1 VASALEKVCTEVL
14 KRITPRR
21 EERARILTLT
31 EDLKKKVEASAE
43 KAKVRTEVRVE
54 GSIAKDTWLSGEPDI
69 DIFMR
74 MPKTMPRKEFG
85 TICLNI
91 AKNATHGFKQ
101 IERFAEHPYLES
113 IISNVRVNIV
123 PCYKVE
129 RGEWLSATDRT
140 PFHTDYVKPLLNERL
155 SGEIRL
161 LKKFMKG
168 TGVYGAEIKVGGF
181 SGYLCELLTL
191 QYGSF
196 VEVLKSV
203 ADWKHGEIIDYEGYY
218 KGRGDEL
225 RRVFE
230 EPLIVVDPVDKGRN
244 VAAAVREERLNEFVS
259 AARAFLEN
267 PNLKFFFPPE
277 VEAFN
282 AEGLVQAIKVRGS
295 TLVFVKFGKVKAVPD
310 VLWGQLYR
318 SQKSLKKMLR
328 RFDFNVIRDE
338 VWSNEEN
345 VNMFIFEVER
355 RFLPSIKKHFGPPI
369 EKREECER
377 FLKKHIRAEWTISGP
392 RVEDSRWVVEIQRRH
407 TDIRELLF
415 EKLKDGGRSVGI
427 ADMLSQAIA
436 ESFEVLVNEEILG
449 LYSSNE
455 EFAEFLTEYLKGRSR
470 WLD

>member
-1 VASALEKVCTEVL
+1 VASALEKVCAGVL
-14 KRITPRR
+14 KRTTPSS
-21 EERARILTLT
+21 EERKRILTLA
-31 EDLKKKVEASAE
+31 EDLEKRVEASAE
-43 KAKVRTEVRVE
+43 KAKVRAEVRVE
-54 GSIAKDTWLSGEPDI
+54 GSVAKDTWLSGEPDI

-74 MPKTMPRKEFG
+74 VPKTMPRKAFG
-85 TICLNI
+85 IICLNI

-101 IERFAEHPYLES
+101 TERFAEHPYLEC
-113 IISNVRVNIV
+113 IINNVRVNIV

-140 PFHTDYVKPLLNERL
+140 PFHTDYVKPLLNKRL

-181 SGYLCELLTL
+181 SGYLCELLTIH
-191 QYGSF
+191 YGSF
-196 VEVLKSV
+196 VETLKSV
-203 ADWKHGEIIDYEGYY
+203 ADWKRGEVIDYEGYY
-218 KGRGDEL
+218 KGRETEL

-244 VAAAVREERLNEFVS
+244 VAAAVSEKKLNEFIS
-259 AARAFLEN
+259 ASRAFLKK

-282 AEGLVQAIKVRGS
+282 AEKLVQAIRIRGS
-295 TLVFVKFGKVKAVPD
+295 ALVFVKFGRVKAVPD

-318 SQKSLKKMLR
+318 SQKSLRKMLR
-328 RFDFNVIRDE
+328 HFDFNVIRDE

-345 VNMFIFEVER
+345 VNMFIFELER
-355 RFLPSIKKHFGPPI
+355 RLLPSLKKHFGPPI

-377 FLKKHIRAEWTISGP
+377 FLEKHAGAKWTISGP
-392 RVEDSRWVVEIQRRH
+392 RVEDSRWIVEIQRGY
-407 TDIRELLF
+407 TNIRELLVD
-415 EKLKDGGRSVGI
+415 KLEEGGKSVGI

-436 ESFEVLVNEEILG
+436 QSFEVLVNEEILG
-449 LYSSNE
+449 LYFSNA
-455 EFAEFLTEYLKGRSR
+455 EFAEFLTKYLKGRPR